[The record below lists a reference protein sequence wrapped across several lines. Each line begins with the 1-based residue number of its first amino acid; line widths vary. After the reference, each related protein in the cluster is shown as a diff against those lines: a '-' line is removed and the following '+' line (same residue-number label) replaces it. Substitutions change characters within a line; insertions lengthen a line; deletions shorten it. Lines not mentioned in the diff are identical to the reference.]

1 VFHSSFLRSLQ
12 ELQRLQAKAVGERIS
27 APAAVDVD
35 VNINGNGAVKSGVI
49 FAKQTQLAMIPP
61 KRRGTSRFVGEED
74 DQG

>member
-1 VFHSSFLRSLQ
+1 
-12 ELQRLQAKAVGERIS
+12 VGERIS